1 VNVELCSYFLKNV
14 IYLLVLAAL
23 GLCCYAQ
30 AFSSCGERGYALIA
44 VRRLLTAVAFLVAKR
59 GL

>member
-1 VNVELCSYFLKNV
+1 MPRLS
-14 IYLLVLAAL
+14 LVAVS
-23 GLCCYAQ
+23 G
-30 AFSSCGERGYALIA
+30 GYALIA